1 MNGTFYRGEIYYVN
15 LGNCEIGS
23 EIRSGRPGIIVS
35 NDMNNRYSSFVDVV
49 YLTTKEKKPLPTH
62 VHVESSGVPATALCE
77 QVIAVD
83 KSRLGPYIGTLTKD
97 ELTDVEAGLVVSLG
111 LNDFVAAS
119 KEKTSDCINVDSSRQ
134 LTVLYGEEHPKLHSQ
149 AEYVA
154 ACAQRDAYKELCLK
168 LIDRK

>member
-15 LGNCEIGS
+15 LGNGEVGS

-97 ELTDVEAGLVVSLG
+97 ELTNVEAGLVVSLG
-111 LNDFVAAS
+111 LDDCVAALR
-119 KEKTSDCINVDSSRQ
+119 EKSIKNEPSGQLSADCEIERARI
-134 LTVLYGEEHPKLHSQ
+134 HSES
-149 AEYVA
+149 EYIA
-154 ACAQRDAYKELCLK
+154 ACAQRDAYKELCMK